1 MKELKIFVYK
11 CLTAAIIFFVL
22 FQLTIGI
29 SMNQIEKKINLL
41 TSEENIFKVK
51 NKIRKELETAIK
63 KDSYFNDED
72 ALLIKKF
79 LNKIKSE
86 LENMLIREKRM
97 EIFKKC
103 LTFLDT
109 RVELDQ
115 KGFKEDIFEH

>member
-86 LENMLIREKRM
+86 LE
-97 EIFKKC
+97 
-103 LTFLDT
+103 
-109 RVELDQ
+109 
-115 KGFKEDIFEH
+115 

>member
-63 KDSYFNDED
+63 KDNFS
-72 ALLIKKF
+72 
-79 LNKIKSE
+79 S
-86 LENMLIREKRM
+86 
-97 EIFKKC
+97 
-103 LTFLDT
+103 
-109 RVELDQ
+109 
-115 KGFKEDIFEH
+115 